1 MKLRVPFFVLALT
14 FPLAF
19 STLQSQS
26 QSAQAPRVQDPS
38 AIRYSYGGN
47 ATEIPAT
54 FLGDLIFLPVQ
65 VNGAAPGFFLLDST
79 AAATTVE
86 PPAHQDAAANAALA
100 YAVLK
105 MPGIQIPMATL
116 PVLAHPK
123 FAQQFGEQARG
134 VFGLD
139 FLKRTVV
146 EINYNRQTLRLY
158 DPSAF
163 TYSGQGT
170 SYPIVMTPA
179 GATVRAKFEI
189 AGHKGYEA
197 AFVFDTALDY
207 SFLFSRLFTDSQKIS
222 AAHFKSVEASDPR
235 VDEGAKIFLGRIR
248 AFELKP
254 FRIEDSIGAFSQQNL
269 FGGFDSKL
277 AGAMGG
283 GFLRRFNVIF
293 DLPHQRVILEPNLQ
307 INTVED
313 ADMSGLA
320 IVAKGANL
328 RTFEVVAVQKG
339 TPGHDAGIQVGDV
352 ISGVDDEPAA
362 DYTLTALREAFCK
375 TGNETAG
382 HSYKL
387 LIERNGQTLTVK
399 MKMRRLI

>member
-1 MKLRVPFFVLALT
+1 MRLSVPCFFLTLAL
-14 FPLAF
+14 PLAF
-19 STLQSQS
+19 GTARSQS
-26 QSAQAPRVQDPS
+26 QSAQTPALQDPS

-47 ATEIPAT
+47 AVEIPAT
-54 FLGDLIFLPVQ
+54 FLGNVIFLPVQ
-65 VNGAAPGFFLLDST
+65 VNGGAPGFFLFDST
-79 AAATTVE
+79 APVTTVE
-86 PPAHQDAAANAALA
+86 PSAAQSVDANAALS

-116 PVLAHPK
+116 PIQAHPK
-123 FAQQFGEQARG
+123 FAQEFGEQARG
-134 VFGLD
+134 VLGLD
-139 FLKRTVV
+139 FLKRSVV
-146 EINYNRQTLRLY
+146 EINYNRQTLQIY

-163 TYSGQGT
+163 AYSGQGT
-170 SYPIVMTPA
+170 SYPVVMTPA
-179 GATVRAKFEI
+179 GPTVRAKFEI
-189 AGHKGYEA
+189 SGHRGYEA
-197 AFVFDTALDY
+197 TFVFDTSLDY
-207 SFLFSRLFTDSQKIS
+207 SFLFSRSFTDSQKIS

-235 VDEGAKIFLGRIR
+235 VNDGEKLFLGRVR

-254 FRIEDSIGAFSQQNL
+254 YTIEESIGAFSQQNL
-269 FGGFDSKL
+269 PNQTDSKL
-277 AGAMGG
+277 AGAIGG
-283 GFLRRFNVIF
+283 GFFRRFNVIF

-320 IVAKGANL
+320 IVAKGVNL
-328 RTFEVVAVQKG
+328 RTFEVVGVQQG
-339 TPGHDAGIQVGDV
+339 TPGHDAGVQVGDV

-375 TGNETAG
+375 TGNETVG

-387 LIERNGQTLTVK
+387 LIERNGETLTIK